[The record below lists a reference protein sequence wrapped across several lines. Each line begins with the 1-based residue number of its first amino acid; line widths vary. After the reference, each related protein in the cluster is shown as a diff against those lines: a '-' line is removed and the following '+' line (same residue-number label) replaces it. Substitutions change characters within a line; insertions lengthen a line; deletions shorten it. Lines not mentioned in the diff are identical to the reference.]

1 MNLMHS
7 KALVANPNVRNLSPE
22 EALKQLMEA
31 KPAIKELFRLPAGQ
45 FLVEYLLAQADL
57 YKDEFFNKQDATS
70 EDKAYLRGQLQVF
83 DDIIGLVAFMN
94 AFKVLQ
100 INK

>member
-1 MNLMHS
+1 
-7 KALVANPNVRNLSPE
+7 
-22 EALKQLMEA
+22 MEA
-31 KPAIKELFRLPAGQ
+31 KPAIKELFHLPAGQ

-57 YKDEFFNKQDATS
+57 YKDEFFEKQDATS

-83 DDIIGLVAFMN
+83 DDIIGLVAFMD